1 MLLSRDEFRQTV
13 FERDKYHCVTCKF
26 PGQDAHHILERRL
39 FDDGGYY
46 LDNGATLC
54 ADCHLKAEM
63 TLISCEIIR
72 AAAGITEISL
82 PLHLEPDC
90 RYDKWGNPILPSG
103 QRLRGELFFDES
115 VQKALAQGQVLGLFT
130 SRVKYPRTFHL
141 PWSSSVTTDDRVI
154 GDCGHFVGKEV
165 VVTVKMDGEQITMY
179 TDYLHARSLDW
190 ERHPTRSW
198 VANLHGRIGWQIPE
212 DWRICGENL
221 YARHSIPYTHLPDY
235 FLVFSVWDERNMCLS
250 WADTEEWTALL
261 GLKTVPVLYRGI
273 WQEGVIRELFQ
284 PTWNGDPMEGYVVRL
299 AEDFPYSQF
308 RRSVAK
314 YVRAGHVQT
323 SHHWRYQPVIPNK
336 LATDEN

>member
-179 TDYLHARSLDW
+179 TDYLHARSLEW

-250 WADTEEWTALL
+250 WADTEEWAALL

-314 YVRAGHVQT
+314 YVRPGHVQT